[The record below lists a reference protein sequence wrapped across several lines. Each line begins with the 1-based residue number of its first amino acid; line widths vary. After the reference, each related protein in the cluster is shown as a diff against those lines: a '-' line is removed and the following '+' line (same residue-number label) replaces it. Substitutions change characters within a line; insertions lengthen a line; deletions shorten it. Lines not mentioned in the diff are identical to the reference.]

1 MPSGSKKRKAAKKK
15 KEQATNN
22 TNSSTNN
29 NPHGNGDQRSQD
41 ERESDGGDVGSPA
54 SQGDLNHQHPFSQRE
69 EEGKRG
75 ASPVQSHVTEDKSV
89 EEANRDAES
98 SEISRSDDVFAVKV
112 EGELGPKE
120 DLGSTLVAIRHI
132 KHEKSSSSSSSR
144 SSSDDESQ
152 ASQKNSEEEAYNF
165 VSEAIA
171 YGNEDKLATVTSEE
185 VLKLVE
191 NEAVG
196 NVDSNSAVE
205 TANVDNLVKGGLYVP
220 EELDHAAEVSANKS
234 VSVVVETGLKESEEK
249 LLPSSNGVSQ
259 VELGENEG
267 KMYHPQL
274 LLLLKVVLWW
284 KIPNILSPMII
295 LKSSLL
301 LLRLHQWCKEPRCS
315 VAVDCLMFLLVL
327 GDNCR
332 LVSLIS
338 AALRRKLFLSNHC
351 FVLEPET

>member
-1 MPSGSKKRKAAKKK
+1 MVL
-15 KEQATNN
+15 
-22 TNSSTNN
+22 
-29 NPHGNGDQRSQD
+29 GNGDQRSQD

-54 SQGDLNHQHPFSQRE
+54 SQGDPNHQHPFNQRE

-98 SEISRSDDVFAVKV
+98 SEILRSDDVFAVKV
-112 EGELGPKE
+112 EDESGPKE
-120 DLGSTLVAIRHI
+120 DLETTL
-132 KHEKSSSSSSSR
+132 
-144 SSSDDESQ
+144 
-152 ASQKNSEEEAYNF
+152 EEAYNF
-165 VSEAIA
+165 VSEATA

-205 TANVDNLVKGGLYVP
+205 TANVDNLVKSGLYVP

-234 VSVVVETGLKESEEK
+234 VSVVVEPGLKESEEK

-267 KMYHPQL
+267 KNVSSSATSTAESSTVVENPQHLESHDHSEKQPLVASTPPVVQRTSLFSCCGL
-274 LLLLKVVLWW
+274 LDVLTG
-284 KIPNILSPMII
+284 SG
-295 LKSSLL
+295 
-301 LLRLHQWCKEPRCS
+301 R
-315 VAVDCLMFLLVL
+315 
-327 GDNCR
+327 
-332 LVSLIS
+332 
-338 AALRRKLFLSNHC
+338 
-351 FVLEPET
+351 

>member
-54 SQGDLNHQHPFSQRE
+54 SQGDPNHQHPFNQRE

-98 SEISRSDDVFAVKV
+98 SEILRSDDVFAVKV
-112 EGELGPKE
+112 EDESGPKE
-120 DLGSTLVAIRHI
+120 DLETTLVAIRHI

-152 ASQKNSEEEAYNF
+152 ATQKNSKEEAYNF
-165 VSEAIA
+165 VSEATA

-205 TANVDNLVKGGLYVP
+205 TANVDNLVKSGLYVP

-234 VSVVVETGLKESEEK
+234 VSVVVEPGLKESEEK

-267 KMYHPQL
+267 KNVSSSATSTAESSTVVENPQHLESHDHSEKQPLVASTPPVVQRTSLFSCCGL
-274 LLLLKVVLWW
+274 LDVLTG
-284 KIPNILSPMII
+284 SG
-295 LKSSLL
+295 
-301 LLRLHQWCKEPRCS
+301 R
-315 VAVDCLMFLLVL
+315 
-327 GDNCR
+327 
-332 LVSLIS
+332 
-338 AALRRKLFLSNHC
+338 
-351 FVLEPET
+351 